1 MKNPKRPQS
10 LNSVDVPS
18 NPADAF
24 YDKPGFA
31 LYGGFDLT
39 EYVAYYRVS
48 TERQGRSGLGL
59 EAQRAMVEQFLQPT
73 DTVAAEFTE
82 IQSGKRDDRVELWN
96 AINLVKK
103 TRSKLLIPK
112 LDRFSRKVS
121 FISGIIDQGIE
132 LVVCEHPN
140 VSTFFLH
147 LLACFAEEERRQIS
161 ERTRAA
167 LQAAKKRGTVLGL
180 NAHVLAERRRLEKQE
195 FFETIRVEFERA
207 YGETGT
213 FSGAAR
219 LLNERDVKTFKGGK
233 WYPQTVRNYVLYG
246 TSRQS
251 G

>member
-1 MKNPKRPQS
+1 M
-10 LNSVDVPS
+10 
-18 NPADAF
+18 
-24 YDKPGFA
+24 
-31 LYGGFDLT
+31 T

-59 EAQRAMVEQFLQPT
+59 EAQRAMVEQFLQPH
-73 DTVAAEFTE
+73 DQVVAEFTE

-121 FISGIIDQGIE
+121 FISGIIDQGVE

-161 ERTRAA
+161 ERTKAA
-167 LQAAKKRGTVLGL
+167 LRAAKKRGTVLGR
-180 NAHVLAERRRLEKQE
+180 NATVLAVQRRLEKRE
-195 FFETIRVEFERA
+195 FFETIRDEFEQA
-207 YGETGT
+207 FEVAGSFSET
-213 FSGAAR
+213 AR
-219 LLNERDVKTFKGGK
+219 LLNERGVKTFKGGR
-233 WYPQTVRNYVLYG
+233 WYPQTVKNYATLA
-246 TSRQS
+246 S
-251 G
+251 GIYQRVS

>member
-1 MKNPKRPQS
+1 M
-10 LNSVDVPS
+10 
-18 NPADAF
+18 A
-24 YDKPGFA
+24 
-31 LYGGFDLT
+31 
-39 EYVAYYRVS
+39 EYVVYYRVS

-59 EAQRAMVEQFLQPT
+59 EAQRAMVEQFLTPGDQ
-73 DTVAAEFTE
+73 VIAEFTE
-82 IQSGKRDDRVELWN
+82 IQSGKRDDRAELWN

-167 LQAAKKRGTVLGL
+167 LRAAKNRGTVLGR
-180 NAHVLAERRRLEKQE
+180 NAQALAAQRQSEKRK
-195 FFETIRVEFERA
+195 FFETIRTEFESA
-207 YGETGT
+207 MAEAGSY
-213 FSGAAR
+213 SGAAK
-219 LLNERDVKTFKGGK
+219 LLNEQGVTTCKGGR
-233 WYPQTVRNYVLYG
+233 WYPQTVKNYAIFSDHHEELQLEN
-246 TSRQS
+246 TESP
-251 G
+251 

>member
-1 MKNPKRPQS
+1 M
-10 LNSVDVPS
+10 
-18 NPADAF
+18 A
-24 YDKPGFA
+24 
-31 LYGGFDLT
+31 
-39 EYVAYYRVS
+39 EYVVYYRVS

-59 EAQRAMVEQFLQPT
+59 EAQRAMVEQFLQPH
-73 DTVAAEFTE
+73 DKVVAEFTE
-82 IQSGKRDDRVELWN
+82 IQSGKRDDRAELWK

-167 LQAAKKRGTVLGL
+167 LRAAKKRGTVLGR
-180 NAHVLAERRRLEKQE
+180 NAQVLAVQRRAEKEE
-195 FFETIRVEFERA
+195 FFETIRVEFEKA
-207 YGETGT
+207 IAEAGSL
-213 FSGAAR
+213 SGAAR
-219 LLNERDVKTFKGGK
+219 LLNERGVMTFRGRR
-233 WYPQTVRNYVLYG
+233 WYPQTVKNYVLLMD
-246 TSRQS
+246 SRLLS
-251 G
+251 SP